1 MNFDSMLN
9 INVYFEYTYISETS
23 QKPENIII
31 NILLVWTDVWV
42 EMYLNNQSKKKKF
55 PQQIES
61 KIQNINYKIQ
71 KCM

>member
-1 MNFDSMLN
+1 MNYDSMLN